1 MVRGMGETPQYPH
14 GPAHGSGPQPG
25 QQPLWQPQPGAHQAP
40 AHHPSG
46 APAPAPTSTR
56 RSRTGLIAGITGVG
70 ALTVGLLL
78 GWLVLPH
85 SDGDGGDLPDPETAA
100 PGEYEIALGC
110 ELVRTLDGEFS
121 DDMEPGLSSP
131 AIWRGAAAGNLLF
144 GAEHS
149 YVEYDEFA
157 EPGRDLLDGANRLDL
172 ERGAQ
177 GVTDAI
183 ALCDER
189 GF

>member
-1 MVRGMGETPQYPH
+1 MGETPQYPH
-14 GPAHGSGPQPG
+14 GPGAGQQPG
-25 QQPLWQPQPGAHQAP
+25 HQPLWQPGSAPGRPHGGPVTGPSAPPTQPP
-40 AHHPSG
+40 AQR
-46 APAPAPTSTR
+46 PARS
-56 RSRTGLIAGITGVG
+56 SRTGLIAGATGVG
-70 ALTVGLLL
+70 ALAIGLLL

-149 YVEYDEFA
+149 YAEYDEFA

-172 ERGAQ
+172 ERGAR